1 MIVSHGKRLAPH
13 LHEMD
18 EYERIIHDF
27 QRIASTFH
35 RKQFIKAKQAGNETK
50 EERKARLADRRSEL
64 EHLKRE
70 AIAAKTRINVQIKL
84 EKYRQAKLTQAQ
96 MLGEQHH
103 PTAVL
108 EKHLSA
114 HGKPKPS
121 PKHTAHHIIPG
132 KGKTQF
138 AADARIE
145 MHLHGIRINDPY
157 NGVWMLRK
165 KEHKP
170 HWSMPNSHAHL
181 EIHTHNYEKWVF
193 NRLILAETKREAE
206 MALDLVGKLLQDG
219 NQPPEVTMP
228 PDDTWNA

>member
-1 MIVSHGKRLAPH
+1 
-13 LHEMD
+13 
-18 EYERIIHDF
+18 
-27 QRIASTFH
+27 
-35 RKQFIKAKQAGNETK
+35 
-50 EERKARLADRRSEL
+50 
-64 EHLKRE
+64 
-70 AIAAKTRINVQIKL
+70 
-84 EKYRQAKLTQAQ
+84 
-96 MLGEQHH
+96 MLEQH
-103 PTAVL
+103 L
-108 EKHLSA
+108 RA

-121 PKHTAHHIIPG
+121 PKHTAHHIVPG

-165 KEHKP
+165 KEYKP

-193 NRLILAETKREAE
+193 NRLVLADDRREAE
-206 MALDLVGKLLQDG
+206 MALNLIGKLLQDG

-228 PDDTWNA
+228 PNDSWNA